1 MNTQNRRDTMTYET
15 LIYSKEG
22 SFFSP
27 EKNIGVIKLN
37 RPTAYNALNEQL
49 ISELYQLLQEIE
61 KDDEVKVVVI
71 TAEGQ
76 KVFCTGADLKLASEL
91 TEETALPLIK
101 RGQEIF
107 TYIENFPKPV
117 IAAINGL
124 ALGGGLEMAL
134 ACDIRIAQEEAKL
147 GCPETSIGLIPAWGG
162 IQRMPKII
170 GMGKAKELIF
180 TGAMITAKEAET
192 IGLVNKVVAPDELDY
207 TVNWTAAKIAGN
219 APIALRYAKESLNNV
234 FDVTLKEGLEYDAKT
249 CAACFSTQD
258 IKEGIKAVF
267 EKRKAIFKGK

>member
-1 MNTQNRRDTMTYET
+1 MAYET

-49 ISELYQLLQEIE
+49 ITELFELLKEIE
-61 KDDEVKVVVI
+61 KDSEVKVVVI

-76 KVFCTGADLKLASEL
+76 KVFCTGADLKSASEL
-91 TEETALPLIK
+91 DEKNALPLIQ
-101 RGQEIF
+101 RGQEMF
-107 TYIENFPKPV
+107 NYIENFPKPT

-124 ALGGGLEMAL
+124 ALGGGLELAL
-134 ACDIRIAQEEAKL
+134 ACDVRIASEEAKV

-162 IQRMPKII
+162 IRRLPRVV

-180 TGAMITAKEAET
+180 TGAMITAKEAAE
-192 IGLVNKVVAPDELDY
+192 IGLVNKVVPPDELDS

-219 APIALRYAKESLNNV
+219 APIALKYAKEGLNKV
-234 FDVTLKEGLEYDAKT
+234 FDVSIEEGLKHDAVT
-249 CAACFSTQD
+249 CAACFSTED
-258 IKEGIKAVF
+258 IREGIKAIF
-267 EKRKAIFKGK
+267 EKRKATFKGK

>member
-1 MNTQNRRDTMTYET
+1 MTYET
-15 LIYSKEG
+15 LLYSKEG

-27 EKNIGVIKLN
+27 EKNIGIIKLN
-37 RPTAYNALNEQL
+37 RPTAYNALNDQL

-61 KDDEVKVVVI
+61 KDEEVRVVVI

-91 TEETALPLIK
+91 DEKSALPLVQ

-107 TYIENFPKPV
+107 SYIESFPKPT

-124 ALGGGLEMAL
+124 ALGGGLELAC
-134 ACDIRIAQEEAKL
+134 ACDIRIASEEAKV

-162 IQRMPKII
+162 IQRIPKVV
-170 GMGKAKELIF
+170 GLGKAKELIF
-180 TGAMITAKEAET
+180 TGAMITAKEAED
-192 IGLVNKVVAPDELDY
+192 IGLVNKVVPPDELDS

-219 APIALRYAKESLNNV
+219 APIALKYSKESLNKV
-234 FDVTLKEGLEYDAKT
+234 FDVPIEEGLKHDAET
-249 CAACFSTQD
+249 CAACFGTED
-258 IKEGIKAVF
+258 VKEGIKAVF
-267 EKRKAIFKGK
+267 EKRKASFKGK